1 LNDWNSEAAGLE
13 RGNRFSRGNRSPK
26 AVRGPLH
33 SRYIAGTG
41 STVVSGWGIA
51 MSQGG
56 DADLSVRPPPSV
68 MQHAIRLLVLLD
80 GCGEPVVQGDP
91 EGCVAVLR
99 AELRLQALDFWLRN
113 PDYLAGELLAMA
125 EAGDLSADE
134 YLPVIEDLLES
145 PEPDLHWYPMPRW
158 HHGAYEAIDDAFS
171 VLSAYGLAQVRRKG
185 GIKKTARS
193 QFFLTD
199 AGRAAVD
206 ELRTEKV
213 LSWYTTQVKLVAL
226 VAGSDVGSMLKQRQY
241 KQAEYART
249 KLGTKIAPIH
259 AGVRERL
266 DAVKASTAAAASTEG
281 AP

>member
-1 LNDWNSEAAGLE
+1 
-13 RGNRFSRGNRSPK
+13 
-26 AVRGPLH
+26 
-33 SRYIAGTG
+33 
-41 STVVSGWGIA
+41 

-56 DADLSVRPPPSV
+56 DASLDARPSPSV
-68 MQHAIRLLVLLD
+68 MQHAIRLIVLLD

-91 EGCVAVLR
+91 DGCVAVIR

-113 PDYLAGELLAMA
+113 PDYLAGELLSMV
-125 EAGDLSADE
+125 EADRLSAEE
-134 YLPVIEDLLES
+134 YIPVIEDLLDS

-185 GIKKTARS
+185 GIRKTARS
-193 QFFLTD
+193 QFFLTK

-206 ELRTEKV
+206 GLRTEKV
-213 LSWYTTQVKLVAL
+213 LSWYTDQVKLVAL
-226 VAGSDVGSMLKQRQY
+226 VAGSDVGSKLKQRQY
-241 KQAEYART
+241 EQAEYART
-249 KLGTKIAPIH
+249 KLGTNIAPIH

-266 DAVKASTAAAASTEG
+266 GAVTAAVGSATGAKG